1 MSRSRISIRS
11 IARRTFSTYAHEAPA
26 LLLGAAV
33 TVVVLAA
40 LNVRAV
46 KDSTP
51 LAIGALIL
59 SLAVTALFT
68 GAVVQSAAQIWEGTP
83 VSLVELVAQI
93 KSAVGE
99 LILVGFIAILAIA
112 FFSSIA
118 SILFLG
124 LAVGAI
130 LNDHASFAGATA
142 IGAGGAI
149 LLLAPGA
156 YLLTIW
162 SVAVPVVVLERP
174 GGLRALGRSSALVR
188 GSRPRVLAMAV
199 LLWLTL
205 GACGR
210 ALAAAHGAVGHMP
223 AVTAQLLAATLL
235 TPIPLLGTTALYF
248 ALRDT
253 ATASP
258 PADGT
263 RSGLAAIDA
272 AAART
277 LPQTPDARRPTP
289 DARRPTPDA

>member
-1 MSRSRISIRS
+1 MSSSQISIRS
-11 IARRTFSTYAHEAPA
+11 IARRTFSAYAHEAPA

-33 TVVVLAA
+33 TAVVLAA
-40 LNVRAV
+40 LNVPAV

-59 SLAVTALFT
+59 SLAVIALFT
-68 GAVVQSAAQIWEGTP
+68 GVVVQSTAHAWEGKS
-83 VSLVELVAQI
+83 VVLAELVAEI
-93 KSAVGE
+93 KPAIGE
-99 LILVGFIAILAIA
+99 LILIGFVAVVVIALFFSVASLLFLALAASAILD
-112 FFSSIA
+112 
-118 SILFLG
+118 
-124 LAVGAI
+124 
-130 LNDHASFAGATA
+130 NHANLLGATA

-210 ALAAAHGAVGHMP
+210 ALAAAQGAVGHVP
-223 AVTAQLLAATLL
+223 AVTMQLLAATLL
-235 TPIPLLGTTALYF
+235 TPIPLLGATALYF
-248 ALRDT
+248 ALRD
-253 ATASP
+253 AAPASP
-258 PADGT
+258 TADET
-263 RSGLAAIDA
+263 RSGLAPIDA
-272 AAART
+272 AAARA
-277 LPQTPDARRPTP
+277 LPQTPEA
-289 DARRPTPDA
+289 